1 MKKFTI
7 FMIVVDILVAS
18 CFVLV
23 YGIPSFKNKIISTAM
38 VTKTHK
44 YIAYIFYDEETIDK
58 VTAQNRYIPLTD
70 KVNLDEIVINTSE
83 RDSYDNKYD
92 EEILTRDPNNE
103 DYKYIKVKVGKYNA
117 HLVAIYDPSRV
128 KLIASKTFNTGHGQE
143 RIKDMCKRSDGIV
156 CINGGRFN
164 DTTGYGSDIPKGTL
178 IKDGKIIWSDT
189 SEATSLIGFNKE
201 NKLVLTESTAQDA
214 LAMGMRDALEFGPFL
229 IVNGKAS
236 FIKGNGGWGEAP
248 RTAIGQRKDGI
259 VLFLVI
265 DGRMVGRPG
274 ADMVDLTEIMQ
285 KYGAYNAANL
295 DGGTSCGLVV
305 NGQLINDPVNG
316 NGKHKTRMIATG
328 FIVKK

>member
-103 DYKYIKVKVGKYNA
+103 DYKYIKVK
-117 HLVAIYDPSRV
+117 
-128 KLIASKTFNTGHGQE
+128 
-143 RIKDMCKRSDGIV
+143 
-156 CINGGRFN
+156 
-164 DTTGYGSDIPKGTL
+164 
-178 IKDGKIIWSDT
+178 W
-189 SEATSLIGFNKE
+189 
-201 NKLVLTESTAQDA
+201 
-214 LAMGMRDALEFGPFL
+214 
-229 IVNGKAS
+229 
-236 FIKGNGGWGEAP
+236 
-248 RTAIGQRKDGI
+248 
-259 VLFLVI
+259 
-265 DGRMVGRPG
+265 
-274 ADMVDLTEIMQ
+274 
-285 KYGAYNAANL
+285 
-295 DGGTSCGLVV
+295 
-305 NGQLINDPVNG
+305 
-316 NGKHKTRMIATG
+316 
-328 FIVKK
+328 

>member
-164 DTTGYGSDIPKGTL
+164 DTTGYSDLNGTEGSIVTDELIPQEAENNTVEEHNA
-178 IKDGKIIWSDT
+178 IKNG
-189 SEATSLIGFNKE
+189 E
-201 NKLVLTESTAQDA
+201 VLTGKGAQVISTN
-214 LAMGMRDALEFGPFL
+214 MRTGELFNFVSEDYLNYERNVIYL
-229 IVNGKAS
+229 I
-236 FIKGNGGWGEAP
+236 
-248 RTAIGQRKDGI
+248 
-259 VLFLVI
+259 L
-265 DGRMVGRPG
+265 
-274 ADMVDLTEIMQ
+274 
-285 KYGAYNAANL
+285 
-295 DGGTSCGLVV
+295 
-305 NGQLINDPVNG
+305 
-316 NGKHKTRMIATG
+316 
-328 FIVKK
+328 